1 MAEGGECHTKMPV
14 EIPVE
19 DLDYA
24 KHRYEQKESNSSPVV
39 SESTWRPRLSNIETI
54 MQMEDDDYP
63 AARSDHSR
71 GPANRSDRRNSRVLA
86 SPKLLDI
93 AFFYKTHGNLK
104 A

>member
-1 MAEGGECHTKMPV
+1 MDGDFFHHVLKVAEGGECHTKMPV

-54 MQMEDDDYP
+54 MQMEDDDIQQQDQIIQE
-63 AARSDHSR
+63 ARQI
-71 GPANRSDRRNSRVLA
+71 GATGETAEFWPLQNFW
-86 SPKLLDI
+86 I
-93 AFFYKTHGNLK
+93 
-104 A
+104 